1 VIRFGVFLSALL
13 LAIVIAACGDAR
25 PEAIPTSHP
34 PTATTAT
41 SAAVGALQRPPTAT
55 PAPTRTPT
63 STTTPTTQPTIT
75 PTVTPTASPYP
86 TLSPTPTATS
96 TVTPAPIGPD
106 RLNGLPYGDFIL
118 LDDETA
124 AHIREIYARGQEMGR
139 DSSAFS
145 KLGDSLIANPYF
157 LRIFDQM
164 DRNLGWYNLGEYA
177 YLQDV
182 IDYYHGSFDR
192 HGAAVRVGQHTWSVF
207 DPMWANKELC
217 DPGEPPL
224 PCEIRLHN
232 PSVILILLGTND
244 NVPRSYYE
252 SHYEKIIQYLI
263 EQGIVPV
270 LFTKAD
276 RHEGVDNHNN
286 EAVRALARTY
296 HLPLMEFDLLADTLP
311 DRGLGPDNTHLRVA
325 RSHDFTRPETF
336 QYGTSV
342 HNLATLIMLD
352 RVHRVLDGR

>member
-1 VIRFGVFLSALL
+1 MLV
-13 LAIVIAACGDAR
+13 AACGNGNPW
-25 PEAIPTSHP
+25 PEAIPTSLP
-34 PTATTAT
+34 PTATSTIAGDSQLLPSAT
-41 SAAVGALQRPPTAT
+41 LP
-55 PAPTRTPT
+55 PTRTPT
-63 STTTPTTQPTIT
+63 PTETPSPQ
-75 PTVTPTASPYP
+75 PTVTPTASPTP
-86 TLSPTPTATS
+86 QPSATSTPTAT
-96 TVTPAPIGPD
+96 VTPSPTDTPTLTPIPTPVGPTT
-106 RLNGLPYGDFIL
+106 LNGLPYNAFIL

-139 DSSAFS
+139 DPHAFS

-164 DRNLGWYNLGEYA
+164 DRNLGWYNLGDYA

-192 HGAAVRVGQHTWSVF
+192 HGAAVRIGQHTWSVF

-217 DPGEPPL
+217 DAGEPPL

-252 SHYEKIIQYLI
+252 SHYEKIIQYVI

-276 RHEGVDNHNN
+276 RHEGEDNHNN
-286 EAVRALARTY
+286 EAVRALARKY
-296 HLPLMEFDLLADTLP
+296 HLPLVEFDILADTLP

-325 RSHDFTRPETF
+325 RSHDFTHPDTF
-336 QYGTSV
+336 QYGTAI

-352 RVHRVLDGR
+352 RVHRVLDGQ